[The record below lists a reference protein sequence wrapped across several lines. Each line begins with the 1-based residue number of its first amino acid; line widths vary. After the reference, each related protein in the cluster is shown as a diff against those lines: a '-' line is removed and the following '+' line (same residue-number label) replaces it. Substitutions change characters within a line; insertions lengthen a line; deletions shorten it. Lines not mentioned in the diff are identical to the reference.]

1 MPLFAALN
9 KHEVQEIA
17 RLFKEHRFSK
27 GETIVQERSAGNTL
41 FLIES
46 GEAGVFIGGIG
57 RTTMRSPDYFG
68 EVALFDEGTR
78 MATIRASSEVVCYA
92 LTGRER
98 KTNSDPTSSHRG
110 QNGLRLSSVAALD
123 SDLHNWTSAQYPM
136 TRERIGSWKPV
147 QWFWKELAA

>member
-1 MPLFAALN
+1 MKLSSVWLFADLN

-46 GEAGVFIGGIG
+46 GEAGVFIGGMG
-57 RTTMRSPDYFG
+57 RTTMKSPDYFG
-68 EVALFDEGTR
+68 EVALIDEGTR

-92 LTGRER
+92 LTGRDFRALVEKNGCGR
-98 KTNSDPTSSHRG
+98 LEATATDGEDVARHSGRG
-110 QNGLRLSSVAALD
+110 
-123 SDLHNWTSAQYPM
+123 P
-136 TRERIGSWKPV
+136 
-147 QWFWKELAA
+147 

>member
-1 MPLFAALN
+1 MTTSRATKGVPIEAIQRVPLFADLN

-78 MATIRASSEVVCYA
+78 MATIRLQRSRLLRAYRPRLPRFSGKERC
-92 LTGRER
+92 GRLEATATDGEDVAR
-98 KTNSDPTSSHRG
+98 HSGRG
-110 QNGLRLSSVAALD
+110 
-123 SDLHNWTSAQYPM
+123 P
-136 TRERIGSWKPV
+136 
-147 QWFWKELAA
+147 